1 MRGMMMRPRR
11 KEIRKGLMG
20 DLGLMGVMGLM
31 GLMGV
36 VVVSWVVL
44 SVAV

>member
-1 MRGMMMRPRR
+1 MRPRR
-11 KEIRKGLMG
+11 NAIATSLIG

-44 SVAV
+44 LVAV

>member
-1 MRGMMMRPRR
+1 MRRRSRR
-11 KEIRKGLMG
+11 KAIATSLIG

-31 GLMGV
+31 GLMGEE
-36 VVVSWVVL
+36 VVSWLVL

>member
-1 MRGMMMRPRR
+1 MKGMRRRPRR
-11 KEIRKGLMG
+11 KEIRRGLMG
-20 DLGLMGVMGLM
+20 ELGLMGVMGLM
-31 GLMGV
+31 GLTGV

>member
-1 MRGMMMRPRR
+1 MIRGMRRRPRR
-11 KEIRKGLMG
+11 KAIATSLIG
-20 DLGLMGVMGLM
+20 DLGLMGVM